1 MTRKVQGKS
10 DGWSASITRPVQ
22 AMVGRLLSWPFGQR
36 GSCSSYSSTA
46 VCRSSIKW
54 TPEHTEVRP
63 SVEKRLCCTPG
74 QQCWFTATRLASG
87 QPFALSFPA
96 CLLVVSSTISTARLV
111 GVSLKSWEEL
121 ENNTATDTICYG
133 ALTQTAQ

>member
-10 DGWSASITRPVQ
+10 DRRVVSQHYTASAVRWSAGFS
-22 AMVGRLLSWPFGQR
+22 AGRLAR
-36 GSCSSYSSTA
+36 GAVVVVNGGSYSSTA

-63 SVEKRLCCTPG
+63 SVEKRLCCPPG

-121 ENNTATDTICYG
+121 ENNADTM
-133 ALTQTAQ
+133 L